1 MKISQI
7 DLFQVDLPYSGGVYK
22 LSGGRSYTSFDASIV
37 RITTDDGTQ
46 GWGES
51 TPFGSTY
58 IASHALGTRAG
69 IAEIAPHLLGLDP
82 RQVDRIN
89 DAMDDALV
97 GHNHA
102 KTALDVACWDIFGK
116 SVGLPVCELLG
127 GSTGVPLPTISSI
140 YAGEPEEMRRRVADH
155 RAQGYRG
162 HSIKIGA
169 LDSEGGPALDAE
181 RIAACLADRR
191 HGEFFLV
198 DANGGLVPET
208 ALRMLRLLPAGL
220 DFVLEAPCATWR
232 ETMSL
237 RKRCPYP
244 IVIDELAQQ
253 DADLAFAVANDV
265 ADGIGLKISKA
276 GGLTRGRRH
285 RDICQ
290 AAGHDRQRAGH
301 RRFIHRIR
309 RHRAPR
315 RHRPC
320 APVEVHPQ
328 LRRHGDPAN
337 GPIRRH
343 PPRRRNDQPAHCSR
357 PRANGARGGPRLTC
371 RNVDGLVSGGT
382 LRWGDS
388 LPGLDRG
395 VRLDHDRRSWADDA
409 TTRATLP
416 VG

>member
-181 RIAACLADRR
+181 RIAACLAD
-191 HGEFFLV
+191 
-198 DANGGLVPET
+198 
-208 ALRMLRLLPAGL
+208 
-220 DFVLEAPCATWR
+220 
-232 ETMSL
+232 
-237 RKRCPYP
+237 
-244 IVIDELAQQ
+244 
-253 DADLAFAVANDV
+253 
-265 ADGIGLKISKA
+265 
-276 GGLTRGRRH
+276 
-285 RDICQ
+285 
-290 AAGHDRQRAGH
+290 
-301 RRFIHRIR
+301 
-309 RHRAPR
+309 PR
-315 RHRPC
+315 
-320 APVEVHPQ
+320 
-328 LRRHGDPAN
+328 
-337 GPIRRH
+337 
-343 PPRRRNDQPAHCSR
+343 
-357 PRANGARGGPRLTC
+357 
-371 RNVDGLVSGGT
+371 
-382 LRWGDS
+382 
-388 LPGLDRG
+388 
-395 VRLDHDRRSWADDA
+395 
-409 TTRATLP
+409 
-416 VG
+416 

>member
-102 KTALDVACWDIFGK
+102 KTALDVACWDVFGK

-191 HGEFFLV
+191 PGEFFLV

-290 AAGHDRQRAGH
+290 AAGMTVSVQDTVGSSIAFAAIVHLGATVPARLLRCILNCEDMVTLQTAQFDVTRHD
-301 RRFIHRIR
+301 
-309 RHRAPR
+309 
-315 RHRPC
+315 
-320 APVEVHPQ
+320 
-328 LRRHGDPAN
+328 
-337 GPIRRH
+337 
-343 PPRRRNDQPAHCSR
+343 
-357 PRANGARGGPRLTC
+357 
-371 RNVDGLVSGGT
+371 GGT
-382 LRWGDS
+382 INPPS
-388 LPGLDRG
+388 APGLG
-395 VRLDHDRRSWADDA
+395 LKVHEEVLGSPAA
-409 TTRATLP
+409 TWT
-416 VG
+416 V